1 MATTMKTL
9 VYNYITIEGC
19 IGAGK
24 TSLTQSLADEYN
36 AKLILEQFE
45 ENSFLPKFYSDP
57 LRYAFP
63 LELSFLADRFQQ
75 MKVHAV
81 TLDVFHPYIISDY
94 HSRKSLIFARKTL
107 QPDEFQLFSKLFHLM
122 VSQLPSPELMVYL
135 YLDIQHLMLNIRKR
149 GRQYEQRITTDY
161 LRTIQE
167 SYFEFMKQQKN
178 LRILIIDTNRL
189 DFVAKKDDYEM
200 IRDLINNNYPIGITR
215 IQP

>member
-1 MATTMKTL
+1 MIF
-9 VYNYITIEGC
+9 VIPI
-19 IGAGK
+19 
-24 TSLTQSLADEYN
+24 Q
-36 AKLILEQFE
+36 
-45 ENSFLPKFYSDP
+45 
-57 LRYAFP
+57 
-63 LELSFLADRFQQ
+63 
-75 MKVHAV
+75 
-81 TLDVFHPYIISDY
+81 
-94 HSRKSLIFARKTL
+94 KSLIFARKTL

>member
-1 MATTMKTL
+1 M
-9 VYNYITIEGC
+9 
-19 IGAGK
+19 
-24 TSLTQSLADEYN
+24 
-36 AKLILEQFE
+36 
-45 ENSFLPKFYSDP
+45 
-57 LRYAFP
+57 
-63 LELSFLADRFQQ
+63 
-75 MKVHAV
+75 
-81 TLDVFHPYIISDY
+81 
-94 HSRKSLIFARKTL
+94 

>member
-1 MATTMKTL
+1 MKTL

-94 HSRKSLIFARKTL
+94 HIQKSLIFARKTL

>member
-1 MATTMKTL
+1 M
-9 VYNYITIEGC
+9 
-19 IGAGK
+19 
-24 TSLTQSLADEYN
+24 
-36 AKLILEQFE
+36 
-45 ENSFLPKFYSDP
+45 
-57 LRYAFP
+57 
-63 LELSFLADRFQQ
+63 
-75 MKVHAV
+75 
-81 TLDVFHPYIISDY
+81 
-94 HSRKSLIFARKTL
+94 
-107 QPDEFQLFSKLFHLM
+107 
-122 VSQLPSPELMVYL
+122 
-135 YLDIQHLMLNIRKR
+135 NIRKR